1 MATQADYN
9 KAVQDV
15 LRADPNASLASIQQ
29 AASAWGGDASMIA
42 AAYGGGSSSTAPAP
56 APQANYNNVVSSIL
70 STAPNTSLSDMQSAA
85 GAWGGDAGSV
95 ASAYQSYWQ
104 PTPAPTPAPAAP
116 QTDYYKA
123 VNDVMTAAPNSTL
136 ADIQRAAGAW
146 GGNSANITNAFNQYQ
161 TAKQMGTLG
170 IQQGPNSQYLTGY
183 GGWQPE
189 GSKYAGDNPMPLDY
203 MQQLPTLDKSSANA
217 VNTALQQAIA
227 QARANGYDPEK
238 SWQVNTLR
246 GYFSD
251 NHQARAEAMQQAAG
265 MLGANL
271 TADYGHLGV
280 RGYEGQTT
288 TTPTFTGAWNPNW
301 QQASQT
307 SQAGASGAPAVGGPA
322 TGGGVSTGGG
332 TSTGGATGGVSGA
345 PSTGINLSQVQGTTP
360 WTVQPNQTVQAQ
372 LQQIIASD
380 SPLMQQARTRALQ
393 TANGRGLLNSTMS
406 QTAAD
411 SAMYDA
417 AYPIAAADAGLYGE
431 AARFNADS
439 SNTFSR
445 DNNAFTRDAFMADF
459 NLAANEWAKQQ
470 DQVRT
475 LSTMDYES
483 RLTLDRDAIQN
494 GYQSARDAIQNGYAI
509 DSDTR
514 KFNWQSKEN
523 ALTRDTEGKVTQS
536 QQATIDANTK
546 ADARAQIV
554 KARQDLTSRLLGIEE
569 AGNLSTEAK
578 DTMIDQAVDGYQT
591 IVQAHIAESGWT
603 SDAWNYTATAR
614 PPVAAPAASTALTG
628 SGFDG
633 GGE

>member
-15 LRADPNASLASIQQ
+15 LRADPKASLADIQK
-29 AASAWGGDASMIA
+29 AASAWGGDANMIA
-42 AAYGGGSSSTAPAP
+42 SAYGGGSPAPTPAP
-56 APQANYNNVVSSIL
+56 APQTNYNNVVSSIL

-95 ASAYQSYWQ
+95 ANAYQSYWQ

-136 ADIQRAAGAW
+136 ADIQRAASAW

-161 TAKQMGTLG
+161 TSKQMGALG

-189 GSKYAGDNPMPLDY
+189 GSKYAGDNPMPLEY
-203 MQQLPTLDKSSANA
+203 MQQLPKLDQSSANA

-251 NHQARAEAMQQAAG
+251 NPQARAEAMQQAAG

-307 SQAGASGAPAVGGPA
+307 SQAGAGGTASGSAPTVGGPA

-332 TSTGGATGGVSGA
+332 TATGGATGGVSGA

-417 AYPIAAADAGLYGE
+417 AFPIAAADAGLYGE
-431 AARFNADS
+431 AARFNADA

-445 DNNAFTRDAFMADF
+445 DSNAFTRDAFMADF

-509 DSDTR
+509 NADTR

-536 QQATIDANTK
+536 QQVELDTAKRNAARK
-546 ADARAQIV
+546 AILEA
-554 KARQDLTSRLLGIEE
+554 KQDLTNILLNTEKE
-569 AGNLSTEAK
+569 PNLSTESK
-578 DTMIDQAVDGYQT
+578 DTMIDRAVDGYQT

-603 SDAWNYTATAR
+603 FDAWDYTPTAR
-614 PPVAAPAASTALTG
+614 PPV
-628 SGFDG
+628 
-633 GGE
+633 

>member
-29 AASAWGGDASMIA
+29 AASAWGGDANMIA
-42 AAYGGGSSSTAPAP
+42 SAYGGGSSSTAPAP
-56 APQANYNNVVSSIL
+56 APQTNYNNVVSRIL

-85 GAWGGDAGSV
+85 GSWGGDAGSV

-136 ADIQRAAGAW
+136 ADIQRAASAW

-161 TAKQMGTLG
+161 TAKQMGALG

-189 GSKYAGDNPMPLDY
+189 GSKYAGDNPMPLEY
-203 MQQLPTLDKSSANA
+203 MQQLPKLDQSSANA

-238 SWQVNTLR
+238 SWRVNTLR

-251 NHQARAEAMQQAAG
+251 NPQARAEAMQQAAG

-307 SQAGASGAPAVGGPA
+307 SQAGAGGTASGGAPAVGGPA

-417 AYPIAAADAGLYGE
+417 AFPIAAADAGLYGE
-431 AARFNADS
+431 AARFNTDA

-445 DNNAFTRDAFMADF
+445 DSNAFTRDAFMADF
-459 NLAANEWAKQQ
+459 NLSANEWAKQR
-470 DQVRT
+470 DQQRELQS
-475 LSTMDYES
+475 LSVQQQYA
-483 RLTLDRDAIQN
+483 LDRDAVQN
-494 GYQSARDAIQNGYAI
+494 GYQSARDALQNGYQIAR
-509 DSDTR
+509 DAATQQYTLQRDATVN
-514 KFNWQSKEN
+514 KFNAEQTNIDRERQDAGFQREIVAQATSDMQTLKTKFAEIVN
-523 ALTRDTEGKVTQS
+523 VTTRDLNVSPENRSKAISEASAIYKPLIEAAAKRAGLDPT
-536 QQATIDANTK
+536 QAT
-546 ADARAQIV
+546 
-554 KARQDLTSRLLGIEE
+554 LGMTFTAEP
-569 AGNLSTEAK
+569 
-578 DTMIDQAVDGYQT
+578 AV
-591 IVQAHIAESGWT
+591 
-603 SDAWNYTATAR
+603 AT
-614 PPVAAPAASTALTG
+614 
-628 SGFDG
+628 
-633 GGE
+633 

>member
-15 LRADPNASLASIQQ
+15 LRADPNASLADIQK
-29 AASAWGGDASMIA
+29 AASAWGGDANMIA
-42 AAYGGGSSSTAPAP
+42 SAYGGGSSSTAPAP

-85 GAWGGDAGSV
+85 GAWGGDAGSI

-136 ADIQRAAGAW
+136 ADIQRAASAW

-161 TAKQMGTLG
+161 TAKQMGALG

-189 GSKYAGDNPMPLDY
+189 GSKYAGDNPMPLEY
-203 MQQLPTLDKSSANA
+203 MQQLPKLDQSSANA

-251 NHQARAEAMQQAAG
+251 NPQARAEAMQQAAG

-301 QQASQT
+301 NVPTLYDMINSTYGWNGSEAANYADPSKRTAELNRKLTDAEIKSFQDGKLTPELERVVSQIR
-307 SQAGASGAPAVGGPA
+307 GGMGGPA
-322 TGGGVSTGGG
+322 QVGASTARPVIGGGVSTGGG

-417 AYPIAAADAGLYGE
+417 AFPIAAADAGLYGE

-509 DSDTR
+509 NADTR

-523 ALTRDTEGKVTQS
+523 ALTRDTE
-536 QQATIDANTK
+536 
-546 ADARAQIV
+546 AR
-554 KARQDLTSRLLGIEE
+554 
-569 AGNLSTEAK
+569 
-578 DTMIDQAVDGYQT
+578 
-591 IVQAHIAESGWT
+591 
-603 SDAWNYTATAR
+603 
-614 PPVAAPAASTALTG
+614 
-628 SGFDG
+628 
-633 GGE
+633 

>member
-29 AASAWGGDASMIA
+29 AASAWGGDANMIA
-42 AAYGGGSSSTAPAP
+42 SAYGGGSPATTP
-56 APQANYNNVVSSIL
+56 AQAPQTNYNNVVSSIL

-85 GAWGGDAGSV
+85 GSWGGDAGSV
-95 ASAYQSYWQ
+95 ANAYQSYWQ
-104 PTPAPTPAPAAP
+104 PTPVTAAPAAP

-136 ADIQRAAGAW
+136 ADIQRAASAW

-161 TAKQMGTLG
+161 TAKQMGALG

-251 NHQARAEAMQQAAG
+251 NPQARAEAMQQAAG

-417 AYPIAAADAGLYGE
+417 AFPIAAADAGLYGE
-431 AARFNADS
+431 AARFNADA

-445 DNNAFTRDAFMADF
+445 DSNAFTRDAFMADF
-459 NLAANEWAKQQ
+459 NLAANEWAKQR
-470 DQVRT
+470 DQQRELQS
-475 LSTMDYES
+475 LSVQQQYA
-483 RLTLDRDAIQN
+483 LDRDAVQN
-494 GYQSARDAIQNGYAI
+494 GYQSARDALQNGYQIAR
-509 DSDTR
+509 DAATQQYTLQRDATVN
-514 KFNWQSKEN
+514 KFNAEQTNIDRERQDAGFQREIVAQATSDMQTLKTKFAEIVN
-523 ALTRDTEGKVTQS
+523 VTTRDLNVSPENRSKAISEASAIYKPLIEAAAKRAGLDPT
-536 QQATIDANTK
+536 QAT
-546 ADARAQIV
+546 
-554 KARQDLTSRLLGIEE
+554 LGMTFTAEP
-569 AGNLSTEAK
+569 
-578 DTMIDQAVDGYQT
+578 AV
-591 IVQAHIAESGWT
+591 
-603 SDAWNYTATAR
+603 AT
-614 PPVAAPAASTALTG
+614 
-628 SGFDG
+628 
-633 GGE
+633 